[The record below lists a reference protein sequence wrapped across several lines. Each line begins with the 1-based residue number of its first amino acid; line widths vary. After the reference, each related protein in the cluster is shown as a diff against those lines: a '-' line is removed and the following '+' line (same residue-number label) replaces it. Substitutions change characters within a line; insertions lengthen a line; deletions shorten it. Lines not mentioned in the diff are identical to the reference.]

1 MKYQN
6 AGEIL
11 QPELLQMVQD
21 YIQGG
26 YLYIPK
32 RDEKT
37 AAVPTRYQV
46 ELQKRDRHIYEKYL
60 QGMSGRELAVLYHL
74 SRSSIRRVLQKER
87 QYYEEM
93 KVTVQQI
100 LSRWGLAPESVRQ
113 IYTTAWE
120 VDGQY
125 ILKVY
130 EDTAALKRNLLI
142 QTTLRGMSI
151 PAASVIPALDGAQWV
166 EQDGKGYMLM
176 EKLSGGKTVSIKM
189 DAELPYRMG
198 EIIGRLHQAFL
209 RCEKEIPFWDNSLL
223 DELNGWVKEQLA
235 ADNWSMVSEEA
246 FSAVISRLSAEY
258 DRLPRQL
265 IHRDVHFGNFLFD
278 ADGSFS
284 GYIDFDLT
292 QRNIRVFDLAYF
304 LLGLLSEK
312 ENGLGKEDWLRIL
325 DGVLKGYQRQTALT
339 DAEKRALLP
348 VMEGIELLF
357 IAYYLQVDDRCAAEE
372 SVKLLR
378 FAEENEEEITRRCL
392 RA

>member
-11 QPELLQMVQD
+11 PPELLQMVQD

-26 YLYIPK
+26 YLYVPK

-100 LSRWGLAPESVRQ
+100 LSRWGLAPCAVKQ

-130 EDTAALKRNLLI
+130 EDTAALRRNLLI

-166 EQDGKGYMLM
+166 YEDGKGYMLM
-176 EKLSGGKTVSIKM
+176 EKLSGGKTVSIKT
-189 DAELPYRMG
+189 DAQLPYRMG

-209 RCEKEIPFWDNSLL
+209 RCEKEISFWDNSLL

-235 ADNWSMVSEEA
+235 ADNWSLVSEEA

-278 ADGSFS
+278 MDGSFS

-378 FAEENEEEITRRCL
+378 FAEENEEEITRRCI

>member
-1 MKYQN
+1 MKYQK

-11 QPELLQMVQD
+11 PPELLRMVQD

-32 RDEKT
+32 WDGLT

-46 ELQKRDRHIYEKYL
+46 ELQKRNRHIYEKYL
-60 QGMSGRELAVLYHL
+60 QGMSGRELAALYHL

-93 KVTVQQI
+93 KITVQQI
-100 LSRWGLAPESVRQ
+100 LSRWGLSPCTVKQ

-120 VDGQY
+120 IDGQY

-130 EDTAALKRNLLI
+130 EDTAALKRNLMI
-142 QTTLRGMSI
+142 QTTLRRMSI
-151 PAASVIPALDGAQWV
+151 PAAKVIPAADGAQWV
-166 EQDGKGYMLM
+166 YEDGKGYMLM
-176 EKLSGGKTVSIKM
+176 EKLSGGKTVSIRT
-189 DAELPYRMG
+189 DAALPRRMG
-198 EIIGRLHQAFL
+198 EIIGRLHKAFVQ
-209 RCEKEIPFWDNSLL
+209 CEKEIPFWDNSLL

-235 ADNWSMVSEEA
+235 ADNWSMVSKEA
-246 FSAVISRLSAEY
+246 FAAIISRLSAEY
-258 DRLPRQL
+258 DCLPRQL

-292 QRNIRVFDLAYF
+292 QRNIRIFDLAYF
-304 LLGLLSEK
+304 LLGLLSEE
-312 ENGLGKEDWLRIL
+312 ENGLGKEDWLRVL
-325 DGVLKGYQRQTALT
+325 DGVLGGYQQQAALT
-339 DAEKRALLP
+339 DAEKRALIS

-357 IAYYLQVDDRCAAEE
+357 IAYFLQVDDRCAAEG
-372 SVKLLR
+372 SGKLLR
-378 FAEENEEEITRRCL
+378 FAEENAEEITRRCL
-392 RA
+392 RG